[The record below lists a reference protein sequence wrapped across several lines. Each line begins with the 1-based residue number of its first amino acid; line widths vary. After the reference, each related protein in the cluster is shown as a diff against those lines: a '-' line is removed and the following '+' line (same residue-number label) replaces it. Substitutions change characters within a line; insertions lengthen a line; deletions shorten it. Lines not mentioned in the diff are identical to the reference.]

1 MTQGYKWS
9 QNKGLIALGLFKDEA
24 EIASSPSQYDLELM
38 PGDIKYKDIN
48 GDGMID
54 DDDIVPIGNTQN
66 PELVYGFGLS
76 AQWKGFDFSVLFQGT
91 GKTDVILEGYS
102 VFPFSEGE
110 YGNVLTAVADP
121 RNRWISREISGT
133 PATERQDVI
142 FPRLS
147 YGARENNQKR
157 STWWLRDGRFLRLK
171 NLELGYTLP
180 QTFTRK
186 FKVERARIYFLGYN
200 LACWAPFDWW
210 IRNRAA

>member
-1 MTQGYKWS
+1 M
-9 QNKGLIALGLFKDEA
+9 IDVRRLFGMSAVKDEA

-48 GDGMID
+48 GDGMIN
-54 DDDIVPIGNTQN
+54 DDDIVPIGNTKN

-133 PATERQDVI
+133 PATERQDASSRDSPTEREKTTRSG
-142 FPRLS
+142 PRGGCAT
-147 YGARENNQKR
+147 GA
-157 STWWLRDGRFLRLK
+157 SC
-171 NLELGYTLP
+171 
-180 QTFTRK
+180 
-186 FKVERARIYFLGYN
+186 V
-200 LACWAPFDWW
+200 
-210 IRNRAA
+210 